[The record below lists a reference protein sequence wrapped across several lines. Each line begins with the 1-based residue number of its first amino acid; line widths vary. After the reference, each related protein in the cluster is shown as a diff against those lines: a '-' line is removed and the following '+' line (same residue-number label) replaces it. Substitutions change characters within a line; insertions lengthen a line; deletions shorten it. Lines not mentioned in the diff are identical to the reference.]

1 MISFKKRGNI
11 RKAHLGIRK
20 LTLFVVDLLTLSLS
34 GFAAFYLSNVFSAA
48 DFRLPDAYWE
58 LGLFVFCNLL
68 SLALCGTYRSIWR
81 YAEVK
86 SFLSLIA
93 ALCFGSAASYFAAA
107 VLGRLTSSLYMVLSF
122 LVAAFAM
129 MGMRLVY
136 QYIYTAMSRHVSTE
150 LGEPTMIV
158 GAGQA
163 GRSILLEMQRTNR
176 RYRPLCIVDDSR
188 EKVGRTI
195 NGVRVYG
202 PTEKIPEL
210 CERFGIH
217 TILFAIPS
225 CMDTDRRRI
234 LQICSATKCKIEV
247 LPYLDEMI
255 CEKELLNQAKNINV
269 EDLLG
274 RKTIQFDH
282 REVAAFVE
290 NEVCMVTGGGGS
302 IGSELCRQIVKYRP
316 RQLIIVDIYENN
328 AYEIQQEL
336 LREYGDSIALEVQIA
351 SIRDFKKMDRLFR
364 TFRPGVVFHAAAHK
378 HVPLMETNPEE
389 AVKNNVIGTFNV
401 ANLADL
407 YRVKK
412 FVLVS
417 TDKAVNPTNV
427 MGATKRCCEMIMQ
440 YMAEQSTGTEYV
452 AVRFGNVLGS
462 NGSVIPLFRKQI
474 EAGGPVTVTDPDIIR
489 YFMTIPEAVS
499 LILQAGAMAKGGEI
513 FVLDMGEPV
522 RILNLAENLIRQ
534 YGKEPYR
541 DIQIEFTGLRPGEKL
556 FEELLMSEEGLQ
568 STMNHKIFIGNQ
580 IPVDI
585 DDFIHKMKALKE
597 VVDEEDVE
605 LIIRRLYDLVPTFQH
620 EALKL
625 DPSSAGEAADE
636 EGPDTLTAAPTQGDG
651 AKKAEAEQ
659 AAVIFPRREK
669 IGC

>member
-1 MISFKKRGNI
+1 MKNMS
-11 RKAHLGIRK
+11 IRK
-20 LTLFVVDLLTLSLS
+20 LVLIFIDSITLCLSCITAFFLSNSLSIVRLSVSDTYWALALFV
-34 GFAAFYLSNVFSAA
+34 
-48 DFRLPDAYWE
+48 
-58 LGLFVFCNLL
+58 LFNLL
-68 SLALCGTYRSIWR
+68 SLIVCGTYRSIWR

-86 SFLSLIA
+86 SFLLVIA
-93 ALCFGSAASYFAAA
+93 ALCIGSAVSYGVALAI
-107 VLGRLTSSLYMVLSF
+107 RRMPSNIYMVLSF
-122 LVAAFAM
+122 LIAAFAM
-129 MGMRLVY
+129 VGMRLVY
-136 QYIYTAMSRHVSTE
+136 QFIYTAMCRHISTE
-150 LGEPTMIV
+150 LKEPTLIV

-163 GRSILLEMQRTNR
+163 ARSILTEMLRTNR
-176 RYRPLCIVDDSR
+176 RYNPLCIVDDS
-188 EKVGRTI
+188 KDKIGRTI
-195 NGVRVYG
+195 NGIKVYG
-202 PTEKIPEL
+202 PTEIIPEL
-210 CERFGIH
+210 CEKMGIH

-225 CMDTDRRRI
+225 CCETDRRRI
-234 LQICSATKCKIEV
+234 LKICSATKCKIEV
-247 LPYLDEMI
+247 LPYLDETI
-255 CEKELLNQAKNINV
+255 REKDLLNQAKNINF

-274 RKTIQFDH
+274 RPAIQFDN
-282 REVAAFVE
+282 RDVAAFVE

-302 IGSELCRQIVKYRP
+302 IGSELCRQIVKYHP

-336 LREYGDSIALEVQIA
+336 LRQYGDSINLEVQIA
-351 SIRDFKKMDRLFR
+351 SVRDFKKMDRLFK
-364 TFRPGVVFHAAAHK
+364 TFMPSVVFHAAAHK

-440 YMAEQSTGTEYV
+440 YMAEQSTGTEYA

-513 FVLDMGEPV
+513 FVLDMGAPV
-522 RILNLAENLIRQ
+522 KILNLAENLIRQ

-541 DIQIEFTGLRPGEKL
+541 DIRIEFTGLRPGEKL

-568 STMNHKIFIGNQ
+568 STMNNKIFIGNQ
-580 IPVDI
+580 VPVDI
-585 DDFIHKMKALKE
+585 DDFIKKMRALKD
-597 VVDEEDVE
+597 VVNDEDVGV
-605 LIIRRLYDLVPTFQH
+605 IIRRLYDLVPTFQH
-620 EALKL
+620 KALRL
-625 DPSSAGEAADE
+625 PVSDTE
-636 EGPDTLTAAPTQGDG
+636 EGNNQADCEESQR
-651 AKKAEAEQ
+651 AESNIPCRKS
-659 AAVIFPRREK
+659 VGF
-669 IGC
+669 